1 MSAKRRFPRG
11 QANFR
16 ARPRGEAPP
25 RVPSLARRVRI
36 TMIVLAVALIGLGAG
51 ALPSLAAPGRVY
63 FDDDDN
69 VAAGENLFNES
80 FTGAFNVGLGRRV
93 MPKLTSGGANVAVGH
108 SALHDNTR
116 GNDNIA
122 TGLFALASN
131 TRGQAN
137 VATGSRALLENTT
150 GHDNLATGFHALSSN
165 TTGFNNLALGNNA
178 LGESSTAVK
187 NVAVGHDALKE
198 TTGSAN
204 VALGSGA
211 GRNLTNGVE
220 NVDIAHP
227 GVAGESGAIRI
238 GTVGDQTAA
247 FMAGISG
254 TSVAANAQP
263 VLVSPNGKLGT
274 APARSDVATP
284 LASTIRRL
292 ESELRRQQRQIDRLR
307 ERVRGG

>member
-1 MSAKRRFPRG
+1 MSAKRRFPRSH
-11 QANFR
+11 AKLR

-36 TMIVLAVALIGLGAG
+36 AMIAPAVALIGICAG
-51 ALPSLAAPGRVY
+51 ASPSLAAHGRVY
-63 FDDDDN
+63 FDADDN
-69 VAAGENLFNES
+69 VAAGETLFNES

-93 MPKLTSGGANVAVGH
+93 MPNLTSGGANVAVGH
-108 SALHDNTR
+108 SALHDNTS
-116 GNDNIA
+116 GSDNIA
-122 TGLFALASN
+122 TGLFALGNN
-131 TRGQAN
+131 TRGRDN
-137 VATGSRALLENTT
+137 VATGSRALVGNTT
-150 GHDNLATGFHALSSN
+150 GHDNLATGFNALASN

-178 LGESSTAVK
+178 LAESTTAVK

-247 FMAGISG
+247 FVAGISG
-254 TSVAANAQP
+254 ASLAANAQP

-274 APARSDVATP
+274 APARSGAGGP
-284 LASTIRRL
+284 LDAAVRRL
-292 ESELRRQQRQIDRLR
+292 TAEVKRQQRQIVRLR
-307 ERVRGG
+307 EQVKGG

>member
-1 MSAKRRFPRG
+1 
-11 QANFR
+11 
-16 ARPRGEAPP
+16 
-25 RVPSLARRVRI
+25 
-36 TMIVLAVALIGLGAG
+36 
-51 ALPSLAAPGRVY
+51 
-63 FDDDDN
+63 
-69 VAAGENLFNES
+69 
-80 FTGAFNVGLGRRV
+80 
-93 MPKLTSGGANVAVGH
+93 
-108 SALHDNTR
+108 
-116 GNDNIA
+116 
-122 TGLFALASN
+122 
-131 TRGQAN
+131 
-137 VATGSRALLENTT
+137 
-150 GHDNLATGFHALSSN
+150 
-165 TTGFNNLALGNNA
+165 
-178 LGESSTAVK
+178 
-187 NVAVGHDALKE
+187 VGHDALKE

-220 NVDIAHP
+220 NVAITHP

-247 FMAGISG
+247 FIAGISG
-254 TSVAANAQP
+254 ASVTANAQP